1 MAKEIEYACC
11 CDGMEEAISMGG
23 IQLMESED
31 GPVPIIPDEKRE
43 TGMIANFCPFCGEQ
57 LVEFDE
63 PNDGERK

>member
-1 MAKEIEYACC
+1 VAKKETEYACC

-31 GPVPIIPDEKRE
+31 GPVPIIPDEKHE

-57 LVEFDE
+57 LVSFDE
-63 PNDGERK
+63 PETGGG